1 MSDQPTPRP
10 DSQGSGGQEQS
21 DSPAGYEPPQFVPPQ
36 GSAIPAPPVFG
47 QSQFGQADYGQNQS
61 GHTQYGQT
69 QYGQTQYGAGQ
80 YGNAQ
85 QGQDQSYGAQAAY
98 DQPPFGQ
105 SQYSA
110 GQYGQPSEQ
119 YGAPSAQP
127 AAPYGQPSS
136 PYAQP
141 SPYGQQAYYGA
152 PAEPKNLSIASM
164 VCGIAS
170 VILGWFLVPQIAAII
185 TGHLALKREPSGK
198 GMSIT
203 GLVLGYLCLLGY
215 GAFWLFLIIGMS
227 MYAAS
232 GYPY

>member
-10 DSQGSGGQEQS
+10 DSQGSGTHATG

-36 GSAIPAPPVFG
+36 GSAIPAPPAFG
-47 QSQFGQADYGQNQS
+47 QNQFGQNQYGQNQY
-61 GHTQYGQT
+61 GQNQYGQA
-69 QYGQTQYGAGQ
+69 QYGA
-80 YGNAQ
+80 
-85 QGQDQSYGAQAAY
+85 
-98 DQPPFGQ
+98 P
-105 SQYSA
+105 
-110 GQYGQPSEQ
+110 QYGQPGEQ
-119 YGAPSAQP
+119 YG
-127 AAPYGQPSS
+127 APYGQPSS

-141 SPYGQQAYYGA
+141 NPYGQPAYYGA

-164 VCGIAS
+164 ICGIAS

-215 GAFWLFLIIGMS
+215 GAFWLFLIIGMT
-227 MYAAS
+227 MYTAS